1 MPLFICDVQFNPD
14 KPIWFIDDKKIF
26 VMHGTNMLQEVSMS
40 FIENMDSNI
49 VLFEGMSEKSLYL
62 VYLTKN
68 QVFRTVDRENVLSAW
83 S

>member
-1 MPLFICDVQFNPD
+1 
-14 KPIWFIDDKKIF
+14 
-26 VMHGTNMLQEVSMS
+26 MHGTNMLQEVSMS

-83 S
+83 SSVSGKLLHKYQLEGEAQLKDA